1 MCTASTILVG
11 TTETR
16 REEVTW
22 PRTRRELAAGPEV
35 EVSSHTPRFSNL
47 TKAGWALGW
56 YYPGRVQKEQSADHI
71 TLQALSPGAPF

>member
-1 MCTASTILVG
+1 MSLYLRAQPLLILVG

-22 PRTRRELAAGPEV
+22 PQTRRELAAGPEV

-47 TKAGWALGW
+47 TKAGWALTMTGLEKAIS
-56 YYPGRVQKEQSADHI
+56 RSQN
-71 TLQALSPGAPF
+71 T